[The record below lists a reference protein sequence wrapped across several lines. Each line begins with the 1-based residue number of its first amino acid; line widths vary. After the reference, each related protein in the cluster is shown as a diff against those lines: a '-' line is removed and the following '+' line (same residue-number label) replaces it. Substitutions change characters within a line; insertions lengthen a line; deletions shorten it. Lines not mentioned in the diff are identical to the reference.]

1 MTKYHASQV
10 FPACAAAAAP
20 RLSHLP
26 IFVLLLMLLTAA
38 LLHACTVTN
47 LAQRAQLPLQV
58 IRHLISSLAS
68 SQQKLHS
75 IFFLLFFS
83 LRKMPFVI
91 PSFQPMRPLLHA
103 LLHVTSMPATAPPP
117 PSTASPASAPVISFD
132 VAETASPA
140 PMLQPPSSSW
150 GSTDLPL
157 YTQVSPSVF
166 SPCIDFVL

>member
-1 MTKYHASQV
+1 MRCCCWSPSVTPPNICPFAHSSHSCSVARMHSHQPC
-10 FPACAAAAAP
+10 PACAASPPGHPPSDLFFSIVAAE
-20 RLSHLP
+20 
-26 IFVLLLMLLTAA
+26 AA
-38 LLHACTVTN
+38 FL
-47 LAQRAQLPLQV
+47 
-58 IRHLISSLAS
+58 
-68 SQQKLHS
+68 
-75 IFFLLFFS
+75 FFLLFFS
-83 LRKMPFVI
+83 LAKMHVVM

-117 PSTASPASAPVISFD
+117 PSTASPASAPVMSFD

-166 SPCIDFVL
+166 PLALTS